1 VLTSQ
6 SAFGPLSTRGVLMGF
21 GWRLIAK
28 DFAWVVFVFSPLTVR
43 FGPSRFWESHHALP
57 QLQPYEIALNA
68 GHSRL
73 SRVLGTRRAQENTS
87 SKLGD
92 GRRR

>member
-1 VLTSQ
+1 
-6 SAFGPLSTRGVLMGF
+6 MGS

-28 DFAWVVFVFSPLTVR
+28 DFAWVAFVFSPLSVR

-68 GHSRL
+68 AHSRRFQEFL
-73 SRVLGTRRAQENTS
+73 GLDGHRRTRAVNWETDVSRFRTMLWWETRF
-87 SKLGD
+87 GF
-92 GRRR
+92 